1 MHIALINKII
11 FDLPLPIQSS
21 LLEPTGHEEDKAT
34 HSLCPQ
40 RYSRAEWTLEMTHL
54 EKKRHPEVPSNTN
67 HPITLQTQI
76 WRAKLAPGARQVV
89 TEDVIF
95 PVYSYKAIL

>member
-40 RYSRAEWTLEMTHL
+40 RYSRAE
-54 EKKRHPEVPSNTN
+54 
-67 HPITLQTQI
+67 
-76 WRAKLAPGARQVV
+76 
-89 TEDVIF
+89 
-95 PVYSYKAIL
+95 